1 MFTALFFMS
10 GIVREKFLRKK
21 KRREMRPENTLKY
34 PPVPY
39 RVNNNPLLK
48 AGGCL
53 AQRI

>member
-1 MFTALFFMS
+1 MFTALFFM
-10 GIVREKFLRKK
+10 GGAREKFLRKK
-21 KRREMRPENTLKY
+21 KRRETRPENTLKY

>member
-1 MFTALFFMS
+1 MFTALFFV
-10 GIVREKFLRKK
+10 GDVREKFLRKK
-21 KRREMRPENTLKY
+21 KRRETPPEIALKY